1 MKFLITTLLFCATLW
16 ANTLQFEGLG
26 YEDLNISPTQMC
38 PVKQV
43 ALPKNKD
50 FIGVVLYKDNTFDVT
65 SSPKYTFK
73 QLHHIQKTK
82 EKEVAN
88 TFVMDYKTK
97 KLINTQNA
105 YYVFGSTL
113 MSVGGDDII
122 PFANENDA
130 KAFMQQHKGKQIY
143 RVDRMSEKFIDFLEI
158 R

>member
-1 MKFLITTLLFCATLW
+1 MKFLIAIICICTALF

-26 YEDLNISPTQMC
+26 YDDLNISPTQVC

-43 ALPKNKD
+43 TLDKNRD
-50 FIGVVLYKDNTFDVT
+50 FIGVVVYKDNSFDVT

-82 EKEVAN
+82 EKEVAK

-97 KLINTQNA
+97 KLIDTQSA

-122 PFANENDA
+122 PFASENDA